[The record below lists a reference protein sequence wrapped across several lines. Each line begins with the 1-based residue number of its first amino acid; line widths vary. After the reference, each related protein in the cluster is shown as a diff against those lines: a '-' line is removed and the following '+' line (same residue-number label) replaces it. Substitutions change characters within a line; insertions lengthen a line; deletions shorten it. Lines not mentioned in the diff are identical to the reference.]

1 MKNRIYSLLVTAALA
16 AVIAGCSKDQDKV
29 PAPALSLSP
38 AATAVVFSA
47 DGKTAASGGTAL
59 TPTFTV
65 TTNQTAWDVQVTP
78 AGSWCKAAKSGSAFT
93 LTAETNPSIT
103 APEPATVTVTAGE
116 ARPVTISVTQFGAD
130 AALAISPEV
139 ETLEF
144 SASGTKAFTGTQEV
158 APAFTVTTNLSS
170 WDIKVTPA
178 DSWCRAAKTED
189 GTGFTLT
196 ADINRKT
203 SAPDPATITVTAG
216 EAAPVTIAVTQR
228 AAVYDIYV
236 AGMTQ
241 ATGDNA
247 VLSGWKNG
255 QPLFT
260 VTENPDKR
268 FWPYQMAV
276 SDGKVYTAGELS
288 FSNEGTYTAA
298 VYENDREK
306 YQLTRSGA
314 DIYGEAEVI
323 AVLNGDIYTAGR
335 ERESGSPSY
344 VYKFWKNGGS
354 GSGGSTVSLTSS
366 TGGGMSDMAIS
377 GDRFLL
383 CGSLYEN
390 NARRATLFTS
400 GPDLNFTAVSLAEA
414 GVSTETYGVAVRG
427 DEVLIAGRRRVEGG
441 KSRPVLWSVNA
452 AGAVTES
459 EPAGSVD
466 GWFFDI
472 AVEDEDVYLLL
483 VYFDPNTG
491 DPWMKVKVLRNG
503 AEVEGCTMPA
513 THENPR
519 IAVAGGDIY
528 WVAVSGND
536 PSYTYD
542 VYKNGTV
549 AWSVGNAS
557 EMVML
562 EAVMRE

>member
-1 MKNRIYSLLVTAALA
+1 MMKKRIYLLLVTAALA
-16 AVIAGCSKDQDKV
+16 AVIAGCSKDPDKV

-93 LTAETNPSIT
+93 LTAEANPALT
-103 APEPATVTVTAGE
+103 APEPATVTVTAGN
-116 ARPVTISVTQFGAD
+116 AQPVTISVTQFGAD

-144 SASGTKAFTGTQEV
+144 SASGTKAFIGTQEV

-170 WDIKVTPA
+170 WDVNVTPA

-203 SAPDPATITVTAG
+203 SAPGPVVVTVTAG
-216 EAAPVTIAVTQR
+216 EADPVTIAVTQR
-228 AAVYDIYV
+228 EAVYDIYV

-260 VTENPDKR
+260 GTENPDKA
-268 FWPYQMAV
+268 FFPYQMAV
-276 SDGKVYTAGELS
+276 SNGKVYTAGYIN
-288 FSNEGTYTAA
+288 FNNGTYAAA

-306 YQLTRSGA
+306 YRLTNPVVSGDDGGA
-314 DIYGEAEVI
+314 TVI
-323 AVLNGDIYTAGR
+323 GVLNGDIYTAGW
-335 ERESGSPSY
+335 EAKGGSDAD
-344 VYKFWKNGGS
+344 KFWKNGGS
-354 GSGGSTVSLTSS
+354 GPDGLTIS
-366 TGGGMSDMAIS
+366 MSPPRLWASFTDMAIS

-383 CGSLYEN
+383 CGAQSGN
-390 NARRATLFTS
+390 NSRATLFTS
-400 GPDLNFTAVSLAEA
+400 GPDLNFSAVSLAEA
-414 GVSTETYGVAVRG
+414 GVSTETYAVAVRG
-427 DEVLIAGRRRVEGG
+427 DEVLIAGYRRVEST
-441 KSRPVLWSVNA
+441 KSRAVLWSVNA

-466 GWFFDI
+466 GWFVDI
-472 AVEDEDVYLLL
+472 AVEGEDVYLLL
-483 VYFDPNTG
+483 EYFDPNTRYF
-491 DPWMKVKVLRNG
+491 MTKVLRNG

-513 THENPR
+513 TREKPR

-528 WVAVSGND
+528 WVAIGGND
-536 PSYTYD
+536 PYTYD

-549 AWSVGNAS
+549 AWRFGNAL
-557 EMVML
+557 EIVML